1 VSLRVYRTFV
11 GAGLALVVVYL
22 ALPRGGD
29 AQNWLYDAFGFA
41 AAAAIVAGARWNRPE
56 TTVPW
61 LLFAAGN
68 ACFAAGDVIGTAL
81 GDPAIPSAADWVY
94 LAGYPLLASGL
105 VLLLVR
111 TGGHHRFAVLV
122 DAVVVSCAFA
132 LVQWAF
138 IVDKIVDGPGSA
150 AERAVSS
157 AYPSMDVLLLA
168 ALAGFFATAAWR
180 TPSFQLLV
188 AAVVPLLVADEI
200 YGLTAGSYA
209 SGGFLDAG
217 WLLSYVFWGA
227 AALHPSMRE
236 LTRPQPRTNQ
246 WRLHPLRIAVLL
258 GALLTP
264 PTVLLIQDLR
274 GAPLVVPAIV
284 ITSAMIGVLVVG
296 RLVGILHALERVRVR
311 LVEADRV
318 KDEFVA
324 LISHDLRTPLTSVM
338 GYIELALDE
347 DFEPPLDPER
357 RSYLEVVSRS
367 SQRLLRLVDD
377 LLFVARLQA
386 GRLDL
391 TPTVLDLRE
400 LAEQASFEAQRRAEA
415 KGVELVFVAD
425 GPVQISADKGRMF
438 QLLDNLVSNAIK
450 FTPQGGRVE
459 VAVSANGDAVL
470 EVRDTGVGFTD
481 EEAARVFD
489 RFFRTDAAVEGQVQ
503 GTGLGLFIAQAIT
516 EAHGGRITA
525 SPREGGGA
533 VFRIVLPRVRTA

>member
-1 VSLRVYRTFV
+1 VSVRVYRSFV
-11 GAGLALVVVYL
+11 GAGVALIVVYL
-22 ALPRGGD
+22 VLPRGGD

-41 AAAAIVAGARWNRPE
+41 AAAAIVAGVHWNRPE
-56 TTVPW
+56 ARLPW
-61 LLFAAGN
+61 FLFAAGN

-81 GDPAIPSAADWVY
+81 DDPAIPSAADWVY

-105 VLLLVR
+105 VLLLVKA
-111 TGGHHRFAVLV
+111 GGHHRIAVIV
-122 DAVVVSCAFA
+122 EAVVVSCAFA

-138 IVDKIVDGPGSA
+138 IVDQIVNGTGST
-150 AERAVSS
+150 AERAVSA
-157 AYPSMDVLLLA
+157 AYPSMDILLLA

-180 TPSFQLLV
+180 TPSFLLLV
-188 AAVVPLLVADEI
+188 AAIVPQLVADEI
-200 YGLTAGSYA
+200 YGLASSSYT

-236 LTRPQPRTNQ
+236 LTRPRAQANQ

-258 GALLTP
+258 AALLTP
-264 PTVLLIQDLR
+264 PTVLLIQDAR

-284 ITSAMIGVLVVG
+284 ITSAIISVLVVG
-296 RLVGILHALERVRVR
+296 RLVGILRALERIRVR

-347 DFEPPLDPER
+347 DLEPPLDPER

-367 SQRLLRLVDD
+367 SHRLLRLVDD

-400 LAEQASFEAQRRAEA
+400 LAQQAAVEARRRAEA

-425 GPVQISADKGRMF
+425 GPVQISADKGRIF

-450 FTPQGGRVE
+450 FTPEGGRVE
-459 VAVSANGDAVL
+459 VAVSANGGAVL
-470 EVRDTGVGFTD
+470 EVRDTGVGFTE
-481 EEAARVFD
+481 EEAARIFD

-525 SPREGGGA
+525 APREGGGA